1 MSVDKLVDSS
11 QLDADLTS
19 VANAIRTKG
28 GTSAQLAF
36 PQGFVSAIEAISGGG
51 GVPGIADA
59 EAGIIT
65 VETDIATPANTATKL
80 FPGLDLDFKPDFLWI
95 SMTRETWENIEATAA
110 NNHIYWLV
118 AVTSDLMPVLR
129 FGNTTS
135 SENRATAF
143 MYGGSSV
150 SSTTAAAGGGH
161 GVAPGSNVSNA
172 LWALNDDGTLSYS
185 RNGTGSN
192 AQTAIYAGQYQYVAV
207 KLNGGD

>member
-1 MSVDKLVDSS
+1 MALDKLVDST
-11 QLDADLTS
+11 QLNTDLTS
-19 VANAIRTKG
+19 IANAIRTKG
-28 GTSAQLAF
+28 GTSASLAF
-36 PQGFVSAIEAISGGG
+36 PADFISAIAAISGGG

-95 SMTRETWENIEATAA
+95 SMTRETWDGLAATAS

-118 AVTSDLMPVLR
+118 AVKSELMPVLR
-129 FGNTTS
+129 FSNTS
-135 SENRATAF
+135 SSQNRETSF
-143 MYGGSSV
+143 LYGGNSV
-150 SSTTAAAGGGH
+150 YNSASGSGGH
-161 GVAPGSNVSNA
+161 GVQSGSNVSNA

>member
-1 MSVDKLVDSS
+1 MALDKLVDST
-11 QLDADLTS
+11 QLNTDLTS

-36 PQGFVSAIEAISGGG
+36 AQGFVSAIEAISGGG

-95 SMTRETWENIEATAA
+95 SMTRETWDGLAATASA
-110 NNHIYWLV
+110 NHIYWLV
-118 AVTSDLMPVLR
+118 AVTSELMPVLR
-129 FGNTTS
+129 FGNTS
-135 SENRATAF
+135 SSQNRETAF
-143 MYGGSSV
+143 IYGGNSV
-150 SSTTAAAGGGH
+150 WSATSDADGGH
-161 GVAPGSNVSNA
+161 GVQGGANVLNA

-185 RNGTGSN
+185 RNGTSSN

>member
-1 MSVDKLVDSS
+1 MALDKLVDST
-11 QLDADLTS
+11 QLNTDLTS
-19 VANAIRTKG
+19 IANAIRTKG

-95 SMTRETWENIEATAA
+95 SMTRETWDGLAETAS

-118 AVTSDLMPVLR
+118 AVTSELMPVLR

-135 SENRATAF
+135 SEDRVTTF
-143 MYGGSSV
+143 MYGGSA
-150 SSTTAAAGGGH
+150 SSTTADTDGGH
-161 GVAPGSNVSNA
+161 GVWPGANVSNA

>member
-1 MSVDKLVDSS
+1 MALDKLVDST
-11 QLDADLTS
+11 QLNTDLTS
-19 VANAIRTKG
+19 IANAIRTKG

-95 SMTRETWENIEATAA
+95 SMTRETWDGLAETAT

-118 AVTSDLMPVLR
+118 AVDVALAPVFR
-129 FGNTTS
+129 WNNTTS
-135 SENRATAF
+135 TINQETAF
-143 MYGGSSV
+143 MYGGSAV
-150 SSTTAAAGGGH
+150 YNSSSGNGQ
-161 GVAPGSNVSNA
+161 GVAGGSNVSNTR
-172 LWALNDDGTLSYS
+172 WALNDDGTLSYS

>member
-1 MSVDKLVDSS
+1 MALDKLVDST
-11 QLDADLTS
+11 QLNTDLTS
-19 VANAIRTKG
+19 IANAIRTKG

-95 SMTRETWENIEATAA
+95 SMTRATWESIAETASP
-110 NNHIYWLV
+110 NHIYWLV
-118 AVTSDLMPVLR
+118 AVKSELMPVLR
-129 FGNTTS
+129 FSNTS
-135 SENRATAF
+135 SSQNRETSF
-143 MYGGSSV
+143 LYGGSSV
-150 SSTTAAAGGGH
+150 YNSASGGGGH
-161 GVAPGSNVSNA
+161 GVQSGSNVSNA
-172 LWALNDDGTLSYS
+172 LWALNDNGTLSYS

>member
-1 MSVDKLVDSS
+1 MSENKLVNST
-11 QLDADLTS
+11 QLNTDLTS
-19 VANAIRTKG
+19 IANAIRTKG

-95 SMTRETWENIEATAA
+95 SMTRETWDGLAATAS

-118 AVTSDLMPVLR
+118 AVKSELMPVLR
-129 FGNTTS
+129 FSNTS
-135 SENRATAF
+135 SSQNRETSF

-150 SSTTAAAGGGH
+150 YNSDSGSGGH
-161 GVAPGSNVSNA
+161 GVQSGSNVSNA

-185 RNGTGSN
+185 RNGTGST

>member
-1 MSVDKLVDSS
+1 MALDKLVDST
-11 QLDADLTS
+11 QLNTDLTS
-19 VANAIRTKG
+19 IANAIRTKG

-95 SMTRETWENIEATAA
+95 SMTRETWDGLAATAA

-118 AVTSDLMPVLR
+118 AVTSELMPVLR
-129 FGNTTS
+129 FSNTS
-135 SENRATAF
+135 SSQNRETSF
-143 MYGGSSV
+143 LYGGSSV
-150 SSTTAAAGGGH
+150 YNSASGGGGH
-161 GVAPGSNVSNA
+161 GVQNGSNVSNA

-185 RNGTGSN
+185 RNGTGST

-207 KLNGGD
+207 KWNGGD

>member
-1 MSVDKLVDSS
+1 MALDKLVDST
-11 QLDADLTS
+11 QLNTDLTS
-19 VANAIRTKG
+19 IANAIRTKG

-95 SMTRETWENIEATAA
+95 SMTRETWDGLAATAA

-118 AVTSDLMPVLR
+118 AVTSELMPVLR

-135 SENRATAF
+135 SEDRVTTF
-143 MYGGSSV
+143 IYGGSA
-150 SSTTAAAGGGH
+150 SSTTADADGGH
-161 GVAPGSNVSNA
+161 GV
-172 LWALNDDGTLSYS
+172 
-185 RNGTGSN
+185 
-192 AQTAIYAGQYQYVAV
+192 
-207 KLNGGD
+207 

>member
-1 MSVDKLVDSS
+1 MALDKLVDST
-11 QLDADLTS
+11 QLNTDLTS
-19 VANAIRTKG
+19 IANAIRTKG

-36 PQGFVSAIEAISGGG
+36 PQGFVSAIEAIL
-51 GVPGIADA
+51 
-59 EAGIIT
+59 
-65 VETDIATPANTATKL
+65 ETDIATPANTATKL

-95 SMTRETWENIEATAA
+95 SMTRETWDGLAATAA

-118 AVTSDLMPVLR
+118 AVTSELMPVLR

-135 SENRATAF
+135 SEDRVTTF
-143 MYGGSSV
+143 MYGGSA
-150 SSTTAAAGGGH
+150 SSTTADTDGGH
-161 GVAPGSNVSNA
+161 GVWPGANVSNA

>member
-1 MSVDKLVDSS
+1 MSVDKLVDST
-11 QLDADLTS
+11 QLNTDLTS
-19 VANAIRTKG
+19 IANAIRTKG
-28 GTSAQLAF
+28 GTSGLLAF
-36 PQGFVSAIEAISGGG
+36 PAEFISAIEAISGGG

-65 VETDIATPANTATKL
+65 VETDIATPANNATNL

-95 SMTRETWENIEATAA
+95 SMTRETWDGLAATAA

-118 AVTSDLMPVLR
+118 AVTSELMPVLR
-129 FGNTTS
+129 FSNTS
-135 SENRATAF
+135 SSQNRETSF
-143 MYGGSSV
+143 LYGGSTVYNLAS
-150 SSTTAAAGGGH
+150 GGSGQ
-161 GVAPGSNVSNA
+161 GVQGGSNVTNA

-185 RNGTGSN
+185 RNGTGST